1 MIMNDHT
8 FALFIRVIN
17 AMKTGNMYHA
27 NGAQWCLHESGK
39 DIVIDTQSGIV
50 SAYNAGNQVKHA
62 MDVRHIEQMLM
73 SEQPTTVFTST
84 DSGYYAVKNA
94 AQDILR
100 AADNNGVYHF
110 NGGQCTIDSGW
121 GTIRVYDIG
130 TRGQVTTTFMGLF
143 ASWKYVKA
151 TCGRKQGMSEATKS
165 FFRNL

>member
-1 MIMNDHT
+1 MNDHT

-27 NGAQWCLHESGK
+27 NGAQWCLHENGK
-39 DIVIDTQSGIV
+39 DIVIDTVSGVV

-62 MDVRHIEQMLM
+62 MDVRHMEQFLM
-73 SEQPTTVFTST
+73 SQEPTTVFESVDT
-84 DSGYYAVKNA
+84 GYYAVKNA

-100 AADNNGVYHF
+100 AADNGGVYYF

-121 GTIRVYDIG
+121 GTIRVYDTS
-130 TRGQVTTTFMGLF
+130 TRGQVRTTSMGLF

-151 TCGRKQGMSEATKS
+151 SGGYRSGLSEAGKS

>member
-1 MIMNDHT
+1 MNDHT

-27 NGAQWCLHESGK
+27 NGAQWCLHENGK

-50 SAYNAGNQVKHA
+50 SAYNAGNQVRHA
-62 MDVRHIEQMLM
+62 MDARNIEQMLM

-84 DSGYYAVKNA
+84 DTGYYAVKNA

-100 AADNNGVYHF
+100 AADNNGVYYF
-110 NGGQCTIDSGW
+110 NGGQCTMDSGW

-130 TRGQVTTTFMGLF
+130 TAGRVTTTFMGLF

-151 TCGRKQGMSEATKS
+151 SGGYKQGMSEATKS